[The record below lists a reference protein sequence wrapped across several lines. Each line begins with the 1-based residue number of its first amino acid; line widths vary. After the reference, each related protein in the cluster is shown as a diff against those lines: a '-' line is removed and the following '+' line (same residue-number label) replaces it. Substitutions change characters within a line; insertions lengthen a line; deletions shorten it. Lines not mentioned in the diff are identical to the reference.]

1 MFGTLAFSM
10 QLFVPID
17 DPVYDFLERQATR
30 GFIPE
35 FLNDTKPLQRDEVV
49 QCLLTLR
56 TFGSD
61 LHKTDR
67 AILEDFLGEY
77 RIELSD
83 KKHPDLQGSD
93 SRLGISSWKN
103 FKKDMHC
110 IFTDNTC
117 EEEKHIYL
125 MENDNTVFWLNV
137 DLTVTGE
144 GKNSTLRFVDRLGAE
159 ASAQLGDHLAF
170 FVDGYFF
177 HYYLPDAWREI
188 SDEYLGYWIND
199 HEFSN
204 LATFDRSEAYIN
216 YTGDFGTFSIA
227 HYPVVW
233 GNSLNSI
240 ILSDKAIPFGSLR
253 WTKTF
258 KNFKYSFLHG
268 SLMTN
273 NFTWTEAEG
282 RYYIPKYLVGHNL
295 EIKFTPRFHVTFTE
309 MLVYGNR
316 IPEPTYMLP
325 VIFLWP
331 SEHTLGDR
339 DNKMIK
345 LGAEIYPLNGLRIY
359 GNALLDELVFGQI
372 FNDFWANKF
381 ALQAGLQWSP
391 RSLPMDVNMEFTAV
405 HPWTYA
411 HKYEFTTYTH
421 HGQDLGFY
429 MGPNSQLF
437 TTKIN
442 YDLSSKDKISLEY
455 NYAIEGADSV
465 IVDGI
470 LYPVGGDSNQ
480 DYQKRS
486 HDINYTTT
494 WLMGDLEIANSLRL
508 EWLHRWR
515 NQIELLTACELRQ
528 RDGQLDAYYSFKI
541 NLRY

>member
-233 GNSLNSI
+233 GN
-240 ILSDKAIPFGSLR
+240 
-253 WTKTF
+253 
-258 KNFKYSFLHG
+258 
-268 SLMTN
+268 
-273 NFTWTEAEG
+273 
-282 RYYIPKYLVGHNL
+282 YL
-295 EIKFTPRFHVTFTE
+295 K
-309 MLVYGNR
+309 
-316 IPEPTYMLP
+316 
-325 VIFLWP
+325 
-331 SEHTLGDR
+331 
-339 DNKMIK
+339 
-345 LGAEIYPLNGLRIY
+345 
-359 GNALLDELVFGQI
+359 
-372 FNDFWANKF
+372 
-381 ALQAGLQWSP
+381 
-391 RSLPMDVNMEFTAV
+391 
-405 HPWTYA
+405 
-411 HKYEFTTYTH
+411 
-421 HGQDLGFY
+421 
-429 MGPNSQLF
+429 
-437 TTKIN
+437 
-442 YDLSSKDKISLEY
+442 
-455 NYAIEGADSV
+455 
-465 IVDGI
+465 
-470 LYPVGGDSNQ
+470 
-480 DYQKRS
+480 
-486 HDINYTTT
+486 
-494 WLMGDLEIANSLRL
+494 
-508 EWLHRWR
+508 
-515 NQIELLTACELRQ
+515 
-528 RDGQLDAYYSFKI
+528 
-541 NLRY
+541 